1 MSAAVTWALRR
12 PLVDAVAVALAAL
25 VLARY
30 GPGTG
35 GLVAAFASVALVV
48 ASAVDIEQRRL
59 PNAVVLPAAAT
70 VLAARLSS
78 APEHWRLWLVAT
90 LLPAAAFFVVAV
102 VYPAGLGMGDVKLT
116 LLVGA
121 ALGGSVLP
129 GLILGSLAACGAGL
143 LLLVREGP
151 AARRRTL
158 PLGPFLAFGAI
169 ATLLALAPAR

>member
-1 MSAAVTWALRR
+1 
-12 PLVDAVAVALAAL
+12 
-25 VLARY
+25 
-30 GPGTG
+30 
-35 GLVAAFASVALVV
+35 
-48 ASAVDIEQRRL
+48 
-59 PNAVVLPAAAT
+59 
-70 VLAARLSS
+70 
-78 APEHWRLWLVAT
+78 
-90 LLPAAAFFVVAV
+90 
-102 VYPAGLGMGDVKLT
+102 VKLT

-143 LLLVREGP
+143 VLLVREGP